1 MLYLN
6 PEKEKFWFMLNGFI
20 ELENKIKSCLLIQ
33 VLFNLGIVDLVVLQ
47 LEPVY
52 ILVVPKARIQ
62 SDPILPI

>member
-33 VLFNLGIVDLVVLQ
+33 VLFNLGIVGLVVLQ
-47 LEPVY
+47 LEPV
-52 ILVVPKARIQ
+52 
-62 SDPILPI
+62 